1 MVHTVAERFVQALAR
16 RDQPALMALLA
27 PDVDFRGMT
36 PGRFWESHDAREVV
50 EDILGSWFEESD
62 VVDEV
67 LAFARDWVVD
77 RERVGYRFAG
87 HNADGKFV
95 VEQQAYLTVTDG
107 RISWMRAMCSGYRTV
122 D

>member
-16 RDQPALMALLA
+16 RDQPALTGLLA
-27 PDVDFRGMT
+27 PDVDFRAMT
-36 PGRFWESHDAREVV
+36 PGRFWEAHDATDVV
-50 EDILGSWFEESD
+50 ENVLGLWFEESD
-62 VVDEV
+62 HVDEV
-67 LAFARDWVVD
+67 LAFSRDWVVD

-87 HNADGKFV
+87 HNPDGKFV

-107 RISWMRAMCSGYRTV
+107 RIGWMRVMCSGFRQV

>member
-16 RDQPALMALLA
+16 HDHPALTGLLA

-36 PGRFWESHDAREVV
+36 PGRFWESHDARDVV
-50 EDILGSWFEESD
+50 ANILGRWFEESD
-62 VVDEV
+62 TVEEV
-67 LAFARDWVVD
+67 LAFSRDWVVD
-77 RERVGYRFAG
+77 REHVGYRFAG
-87 HNADGKFV
+87 HNPDGKFV

-107 RISWMRAMCSGYRTV
+107 RISWMRVMCSGFRTV